1 MTTLFDDVDTG
12 DPKFKTAL
20 AAVVIGARDPFDR
33 PGPATGWTHAA
44 ARGVMAE
51 LAARPEIAGLTE
63 VERCELVS
71 DIALIV
77 SAAGWAWFEAP
88 RNEFF

>member
-1 MTTLFDDVDTG
+1 MTPFDVSDTS
-12 DPKFKTAL
+12 DSKFKAAL
-20 AAVVIGARDPFDR
+20 AAVVIGAREPFDR

-51 LAARPEIAGLTE
+51 LAARPEIVGLTE
-63 VERCELVS
+63 AERIDLVS

-77 SAAGWAWFEAP
+77 AAAGWAWFDAP